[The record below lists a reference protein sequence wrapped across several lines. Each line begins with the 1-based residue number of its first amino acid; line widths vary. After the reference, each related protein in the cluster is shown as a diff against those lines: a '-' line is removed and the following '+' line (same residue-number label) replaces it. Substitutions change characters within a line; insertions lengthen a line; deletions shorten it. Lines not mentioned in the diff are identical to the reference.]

1 MKGLLQVLA
10 VMVGFLIASGEIA
23 RRIGDAHF
31 IPLAF
36 GDLAVAAALFF
47 AAWRA
52 RNHSAAILAGAW
64 GIFSG
69 QVLVKLIVSLD
80 YVIHDIPKVR
90 PVFYS
95 VILSLMLLLGLWACW
110 TASRLVD
117 QKLAAAKAAK

>member
-23 RRIGDAHF
+23 RRFGDAQF
-31 IPLAF
+31 IPLAL

-52 RNHSAAILAGAW
+52 KNHGAAVLAGAW

-69 QVLVKLIVSLD
+69 QVLVKLIMSLNF
-80 YVIHDIPKVR
+80 VIHDIPKVR

-95 VILSLMLLLGLWACW
+95 VMLSLMLLLGLWACW
-110 TASRLVD
+110 QALRIVE